1 MELSRL
7 YYGKG
12 GEKKFQLFLR
22 KNEERILSLLPEGIS
37 TELSVFFLS
46 RGELKDRKLLEAL
59 SLVRGMSVTESGER
73 ILSAYPLF
81 GSGKE
86 ERGNYSFYYVDEGFI
101 TLSNGDSGYILI
113 KNEIGNRKF
122 EEPKCYYRPIPLQQR
137 VLNPNL
143 EETIFW

>member
-1 MELSRL
+1 MELYRL

-12 GEKKFQLFLR
+12 GEKKFQLFLK

-86 ERGNYSFYYVDEGFI
+86 ERGNYSVEFFPF
-101 TLSNGDSGYILI
+101 LFSLI
-113 KNEIGNRKF
+113 SLTCKE
-122 EEPKCYYRPIPLQQR
+122 
-137 VLNPNL
+137 
-143 EETIFW
+143 

>member
-59 SLVRGMSVTESGER
+59 ALVRGMSVT
-73 ILSAYPLF
+73 
-81 GSGKE
+81 
-86 ERGNYSFYYVDEGFI
+86 
-101 TLSNGDSGYILI
+101 
-113 KNEIGNRKF
+113 
-122 EEPKCYYRPIPLQQR
+122 
-137 VLNPNL
+137 
-143 EETIFW
+143 